1 MKIPATT
8 SPNKRFWAT
17 CTEKGFQFCK
27 FMVQFLY
34 CVSVPKCRSWGCR
47 MSTKRPKPELSAH
60 FIRGKWILKA
70 ADTAKYNARLK
81 EIDLPDDYA
90 VYGYEPSKG
99 GIPAAY
105 WVCKQS
111 VGKCPEC
118 HTRYLENAIASVSE
132 SKLTHYCRVEIPHKG
147 RKPTYEIHPATLYLR
162 RIRWLC
168 YNCYSKQKTYNARM
182 QDDSKLVDKEDK
194 KLTLQVKEHL
204 GQQAMHMEINTLAEI
219 FDISPH
225 TVDKC
230 FDKAVDK
237 YDKERDWD
245 NISTLGLYTITLN
258 VQGQQAD
265 CCLCA
270 NMDTEKLIEFFP
282 YEDTKAA
289 EAFLSKLKNKQNIQR
304 VFTSIDS
311 AAFDFAKTNFPIE
324 TIMVDRLDV
333 RKRLLNGLETVKK
346 SNDDSKNY
354 PLLRRNWTLLDNDDE
369 AIPTNSKDYILLKKV
384 LDAFPRIG
392 VAYWL
397 KEAGMD
403 IYRKLA
409 GQCKL
414 VNDWI
419 LSDKHNILPYEQLQ
433 QCMTQAKEPVVRF
446 AEQYNGVDRS
456 RYEKAILAAEKP
468 LMSCAKSNKKSKSAR
483 WSRAASFKKIRA
495 RVLYGAAMMANYF
508 AAQEPNEKS
517 HEEYAIHKEMYFT
530 TVDRITTAKINT
542 PAVETDVALEIYLH
556 NFGIPLSIYPN
567 LLGYGLEEYS
577 HVLLDLKPLKKDRQY
592 LSREEQTEET
602 MSDKI
607 AFDALWDESPID
619 VTPEVNFIWSIANK
633 LRGSY
638 MPDKYGDVIIPMTIL
653 RRLECAL
660 EPHKEAVLAKFA
672 ENPNYPPKAMY
683 RISGYQFYNTSPY
696 TLKELC
702 NEPDNIKSN
711 FKVYIQGFS
720 AEVQEIFNGLEMFSH
735 IDKMDKDGCLF
746 SVVQAFAD
754 LDLDPKT
761 YDSIKM
767 GYIFEHL
774 IGKFYQNVD
783 AGQFYTGRDIIKC
796 LVAVLISEG
805 CDDIFDDGKVVTV
818 CDQACGTGGMLSTAY
833 SFIKHYNPSADVRLF
848 GQEFMPQ
855 SYAVGLAEMMIKGQN
870 IENFR
875 NADTFKEDCF
885 PNIKMRFVLEN
896 PPFGTP
902 WAGKDAKAGQ
912 EDAVRNEFKRGK
924 NGRWGAGLPSG
935 GDSQLIFMQS
945 AIDKMDDKVGRAA
958 IIENGSPL
966 FTGGTASGESQI
978 RRWILEQDLLE
989 AIIALPTDLFYNT
1002 GIATYVWILSKNKR
1016 PERKGYVQLIDATSI
1031 FHKLRKAAGNKR
1043 NELLPEDRSKIVK
1056 LYTAFEENEY
1066 CKIFKNEEFMYREY
1080 TVMQPLQRSYAIT
1093 EERVD
1098 QMLADGTLNSVY
1110 DPAKVDELEEQGAQI
1125 SVKDKMKLDKLHE
1138 QKPVYEAIISA
1149 LQVAASDEIYL
1160 SPEEFMPVLRKAL
1173 AKVTDDKKL
1182 LDKIADGLSV
1192 MDKSAEIQQDKH
1204 GAILYDKDSKD
1215 TELVPYEEFID
1226 DYMAREV
1233 LPHVPDAKAFWE
1245 EKADAKKPVIKTGA
1259 EIPFTQYFYKYEQ
1272 PVPSEELA
1280 KQFTEL
1286 EQSVSQRIAKL
1297 FG

>member
-1 MKIPATT
+1 
-8 SPNKRFWAT
+8 
-17 CTEKGFQFCK
+17 
-27 FMVQFLY
+27 
-34 CVSVPKCRSWGCR
+34 
-47 MSTKRPKPELSAH
+47 MSTQRPQPELSAY
-60 FIRGKWILKA
+60 FIREKRILKA

-90 VYGYEPSKG
+90 IYGYEPSSGRK
-99 GIPAAY
+99 PAAY
-105 WVCKQS
+105 WVCKQG
-111 VGKCPEC
+111 VGECPEC
-118 HTRYLENAIASVSE
+118 HKPYLEDAIASVSE
-132 SKLTHYCRVEIPHKG
+132 SKLTHYCRVEIPHEG

-168 YNCYSKQKTYNARM
+168 YKCYSEHKTYNARM

-270 NMDTEKLIEFFP
+270 NVDTEKLIEFFP

-324 TIMVDRLDV
+324 IIMVDRLDV

-346 SNDDSKNY
+346 GNDDSKNY

-468 LMSCAKSNKKSKSAR
+468 LMNCAKSNEKSKSAR

-542 PAVETDVALEIYLH
+542 PAVETDVAPEIYLH

-602 MSDKI
+602 MSNKI

-720 AEVQEIFNGLEMFSH
+720 AEEQEIFNGLEMFSH

-924 NGRWGAGLPSG
+924 KGRWGAGLPSG

-958 IIENGSPL
+958 IIENNSPL

-1031 FHKLRKAAGNKR
+1031 FHKLRKAAGNKK

-1066 CKIFKNEEFMYREY
+1066 CKIFKNEEFLYREY

-1093 EERVD
+1093 EERVE

-1125 SVKDKMKLDKLHE
+1125 SVKDKMKLDKLYE

-1149 LQVAASDEIYL
+1149 LQDAVSDEIYL
-1160 SPEEFMPVLRKAL
+1160 SPEAFMPVLRKAL

-1192 MDKSAEIQQDKH
+1192 MDKNAEIQRDKH

-1215 TELVPYEEFID
+1215 TEFVPYEESID
-1226 DYMAREV
+1226 EYMAREV

-1245 EKADAKKPVIKTGA
+1245 EKVDAKKPVIKTGA

>member
-1 MKIPATT
+1 
-8 SPNKRFWAT
+8 
-17 CTEKGFQFCK
+17 
-27 FMVQFLY
+27 
-34 CVSVPKCRSWGCR
+34 

-60 FIRGKWILKA
+60 FIREKRILKA

-90 VYGYEPSKG
+90 IYGYEPSSGRK
-99 GIPAAY
+99 PAAY

-111 VGKCPEC
+111 VGECPEC
-118 HTRYLENAIASVSE
+118 GTPYLEDAIASVSE
-132 SKLTHYCRVEIPHKG
+132 SKLTHYCRVEIPHEG

-168 YNCYSKQKTYNARM
+168 YNCYSEQKTYNARM

-270 NMDTEKLIEFFP
+270 NVDTEKLIEFFP

-346 SNDDSKNY
+346 GNDDSKNY

-468 LMSCAKSNKKSKSAR
+468 LMNCAKSNEKSKSAR

-542 PAVETDVALEIYLH
+542 PAVETDVAPEIYLH

-855 SYAVGLAEMMIKGQN
+855 SYAVGLAEMMIKDQN
-870 IENFR
+870 TENFR

-924 NGRWGAGLPSG
+924 KSRWGAGLPSG

-989 AIIALPTDLFYNT
+989 AVIALPKDLFYNT

-1031 FHKLRKAAGNKR
+1031 FHKLRKAAGNKK
-1043 NELLPEDRSKIVK
+1043 NELLPEDRDRIVK

-1093 EERVD
+1093 EERID

-1125 SVKDKMKLDKLHE
+1125 SVKDKMKLDKLYE
-1138 QKPVYEAIISA
+1138 QKLVYEAIISA

-1160 SPEEFMPVLRKAL
+1160 SPETFMPVLRKAL

-1192 MDKSAEIQQDKH
+1192 MDKNAEIQRDKH

-1215 TELVPYEEFID
+1215 TERVPYEESID

>member
-1 MKIPATT
+1 
-8 SPNKRFWAT
+8 
-17 CTEKGFQFCK
+17 
-27 FMVQFLY
+27 
-34 CVSVPKCRSWGCR
+34 
-47 MSTKRPKPELSAH
+47 MSTQRPQPELSAY
-60 FIRGKWILKA
+60 FIREKRILKA

-90 VYGYEPSKG
+90 IYGYEPSSGRK
-99 GIPAAY
+99 PAAY
-105 WVCKQS
+105 WVCKQG
-111 VGKCPEC
+111 VGECPEC
-118 HTRYLENAIASVSE
+118 HKPYLEDAIASVSE
-132 SKLTHYCRVEIPHKG
+132 SKLTHYCRVEIPHEG

-168 YNCYSKQKTYNARM
+168 YKCYSEHKTYNARM

-270 NMDTEKLIEFFP
+270 NVDTEKLIEFFP

-324 TIMVDRLDV
+324 IIMVDRLDV

-346 SNDDSKNY
+346 GNDDSKNY

-468 LMSCAKSNKKSKSAR
+468 LMNCAKSNEKSKSAR

-542 PAVETDVALEIYLH
+542 PAVETDVAPEIYLH

-602 MSDKI
+602 MSNKI

-818 CDQACGTGGMLSTAY
+818 CDQACGTGGMLNTAY

-924 NGRWGAGLPSG
+924 KGRWGAGLPSG

-958 IIENGSPL
+958 IIENNSPL

-1031 FHKLRKAAGNKR
+1031 FHKLRKAAGNKK

-1066 CKIFKNEEFMYREY
+1066 CKIFKNEEFLYREY

-1093 EERVD
+1093 EERVE

-1125 SVKDKMKLDKLHE
+1125 SVKDKMKLDKLYE

-1149 LQVAASDEIYL
+1149 LQDAVSDEIYL
-1160 SPEEFMPVLRKAL
+1160 SPEAFMPVLRKAL

-1192 MDKSAEIQQDKH
+1192 MDKNAEIQRDKH

-1215 TELVPYEEFID
+1215 TEFVPYEESID
-1226 DYMAREV
+1226 EYMAREV

-1245 EKADAKKPVIKTGA
+1245 EKVDAKKPVIKTGA